1 VQPKPYT
8 HVLQVDELTN
18 HVMKRSKF
26 SAGMSLAAMAASGLE
41 LAMASS
47 ASILELS
54 IAPPHRSTIGGIKA
68 L

>member
-1 VQPKPYT
+1 M
-8 HVLQVDELTN
+8 QVDELTD
-18 HVMKRSKF
+18 HVAKRSKF
-26 SAGMSLAAMAASGLE
+26 PTGMSLAAMATSGLE

-54 IAPPHRSTIGGIKA
+54 IAPPRRGSVDAIKV